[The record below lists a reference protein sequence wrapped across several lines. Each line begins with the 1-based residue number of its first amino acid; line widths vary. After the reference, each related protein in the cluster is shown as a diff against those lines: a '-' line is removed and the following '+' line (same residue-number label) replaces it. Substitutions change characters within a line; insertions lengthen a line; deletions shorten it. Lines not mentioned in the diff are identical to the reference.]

1 LFVAFPA
8 AVPLVYIGCS
18 QALAPVVAVYL
29 FEGRQIHALYE
40 PLLDVLVVAI
50 IIAFLFIRS
59 SEKAMEAA
67 SVNLVI
73 LVLTLGSSNKEFK
86 VRHRA
91 PLCSAQGYSV
101 YLAAKRS
108 DLVYGILYAS
118 QF

>member
-1 LFVAFPA
+1 LKGSGLGNVLASSILFSPRLTGRPLVPSRTRGFSRFLLWAGAYYLNNGLFVAFPA

-59 SEKAMEAA
+59 RAMAE
-67 SVNLVI
+67 SW
-73 LVLTLGSSNKEFK
+73 
-86 VRHRA
+86 
-91 PLCSAQGYSV
+91 
-101 YLAAKRS
+101 
-108 DLVYGILYAS
+108 
-118 QF
+118 